1 MDLKNKKLI
10 LDEIDENECFLVKV
24 LNKSTNEPIFNFN
37 EGYYRTLEVYPPQL
51 VNLFVDYIL
60 QELELEV
67 FHISENQIMTSE
79 GLFIITE
86 KRHLDIGPDE
96 YEYENKH

>member
-1 MDLKNKKLI
+1 MDLKNKKLL

-24 LNKSTNEPIFNFN
+24 LDKNTGEPIFNFN
-37 EGYYRTLEVYPPQL
+37 EGYYRTLKVYPPEL
-51 VNLFVDYIL
+51 VNLFVDYVL
-60 QELELEV
+60 QNLELEI

-86 KRHLDIGPDE
+86 KRHLNLSEDE
-96 YEYENKH
+96 YEYENNY